1 MPPQVIIVHGR
12 LIGSDLFWQVYRKKR
27 AFTNLYLMAVMDG
40 KDSTELSIIEKFLFS
55 KSGAV
60 VNEVSFR

>member
-1 MPPQVIIVHGR
+1 MEGLWSDCFKMYSGRFIVKTCSYESY
-12 LIGSDLFWQVYRKKR
+12 LI
-27 AFTNLYLMAVMDG
+27 AVMDG
-40 KDSTELSIIEKFLFS
+40 KESTEVSIIEKFLFS